1 MVIKKW
7 SESECEFSHE
17 LIHVPH
23 DDTRSHGQAVF
34 RFFEITKVKEFCV
47 LVELVDQ

>member
-1 MVIKKW
+1 MYEV
-7 SESECEFSHE
+7 
-17 LIHVPH
+17 HVRH

-34 RFFEITKVKEFCV
+34 RFYEITKVKEFGV